1 MEDLKK
7 EFLKIFDKADLQTK
21 IAITLNCLVINMT
34 QIKNILDELQENQK
48 KFSLI
53 LKQHEESIQKLEK
66 KSL

>member
-7 EFLKIFDKADLQTK
+7 KSLEIFDNGNQQTK

-34 QIKNILDELQENQK
+34 QMKNILDELQENQK